1 MHLQGNSSN
10 AFIADA
16 ADALEPAVVLAK
28 CTKIAQR
35 LAAAKAPA
43 PAAAAFAA
51 PAQAASAP
59 SAAQAQPYGTLLVQ
73 LPPDWR
79 ASASAAS
86 APKPER
92 AGRSAPPTVEG
103 CWISPALL
111 PLWGRRVVRTAV
123 APGVLMAMDSDY
135 RL

>member
-1 MHLQGNSSN
+1 M
-10 AFIADA
+10 
-16 ADALEPAVVLAK
+16 VLAK
-28 CTKIAQR
+28 CTKIALR

-43 PAAAAFAA
+43 SAELAA
-51 PAQAASAP
+51 PAALGAPDQAASVP
-59 SAAQAQPYGTLLVQ
+59 NAAQAQPYGTLLVQ

-79 ASASAAS
+79 ASTKAVPAH
-86 APKPER
+86 KPER
-92 AGRSAPPTVEG
+92 AGRSAPPMVEG
-103 CWISPALL
+103 CWVSPALL